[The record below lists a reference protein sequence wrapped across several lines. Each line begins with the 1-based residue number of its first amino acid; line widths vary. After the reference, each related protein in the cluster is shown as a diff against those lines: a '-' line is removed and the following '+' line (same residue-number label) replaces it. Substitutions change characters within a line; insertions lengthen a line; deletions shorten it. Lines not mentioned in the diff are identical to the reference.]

1 MAAATSSP
9 SGFSYAQAA
18 KGRSSAAS
26 ASQAPP
32 SKANSGTAT
41 PATTV
46 TELPPSSNWADD
58 VEASAAEKTAEAP
71 KSVAEPNKGAQAKDS
86 AVERAKLEDKAQ
98 QSASGTSSPVLSAS
112 AGTSTKDDASSNEPT
127 NGGSETTWE
136 SKSQDSEPAWI
147 VARKERQVTSQTTTD
162 EQPKEGVGKKGK
174 KSKESSVPPA
184 PKPVLTEA
192 APPPVNIWAKRAEE
206 AKAKVNAQQPAPK
219 PAQVSTSVVAAH
231 KENQRP
237 PSRKKANSI
246 TGLPQQS
253 SNPASEKPAPSKKF
267 AEQQQKRPNEIRIT
281 GNKLSSEKTSSNGT
295 SRASIP
301 THSSLP
307 NISTG
312 APPSVRDEVSWPTP
326 DTAQEKERRGS
337 VGKDSKTSPEKPTEE
352 ATPSTKAHKKREWQ
366 SMVVTPNI
374 IFETQGIRNR
384 DARGGPSGE
393 RGSRGS
399 VRGRGGFRGGGNGG
413 PGRINSSNED
423 EGNTTGRGRAGT
435 AGRDAMPPPN
445 KHHRASSASSFR
457 NQSSD
462 ARPERGPRGN
472 SIAESRQYNKAA
484 KNGDDRKPSW
494 KEGQSPVARTVSP
507 AKIDST
513 ASRAQEGER
522 HPESPSR
529 RNSVGTQTENA
540 AEQTDT
546 TTRDPPVR
554 MVPSDTRR
562 EARSFESFKENGF
575 PSRGGKRGGRG
586 RGGSRDFV
594 NGHQASHPYTN
605 GDFASV
611 AAYNG
616 VPASPSFQRGGHQL
630 PFSQPGRGGWSRG
643 SSRAPSIALESYY
656 ARGYGSPYGHQLPP
670 VQAGF
675 MPGMYDYNGY
685 PVSAMPYPGAMME
698 QYLLDMV
705 NTQIDYYFSIDNLL
719 KDMFLRKHMDSQ
731 GFVFLDFIAGFNRIK
746 GLTQDRDLLRVV
758 CINNS
763 NIEIRRGEDGK
774 ERLRKKEGWEQFL
787 LPMDQRDPSAQ
798 NEGPKQ
804 LERPEG
810 LAMYTAG
817 QQLRGSLPPGAPG
830 MPRFDRRSYDGG
842 YPAMNGYTP
851 SFTGYAAGPESG
863 FGDANGEDA
872 RGRPAKSP
880 IHNGIPPTSQPLY
893 STEADKDAEP
903 DAFQDDQLQA
913 LTVIVKPMQ
922 RPGPHSAASR
932 TFSNGSIDSRS
943 IFGELEKKQDAP
955 TTNGESLGNGAEST
969 VGSPR
974 KSLDAARSPSR
985 AETETQIQWS
995 KDLPSG
1001 LRDGVTGEAYTQLRY
1016 KALDQRAN
1024 ASTGNCPYD
1033 LDVLYQFWAHFL
1045 LRNFNS
1051 RMYNEFKYFANEDA
1065 RERRNLTGLQ
1075 NLLKFYDHALLSHST
1090 IRDLVINDYLKLVND
1105 EPQALEGA
1113 AFKQLRSAWRNGAMA
1128 LKNRKKLADILE
1140 EPLKQR
1146 LET

>member
-18 KGRSSAAS
+18 KGRSPAAS
-26 ASQAPP
+26 ASQAPSNKVNP
-32 SKANSGTAT
+32 GIAT
-41 PATTV
+41 PTT
-46 TELPPSSNWADD
+46 TFSELTPSSNWADD
-58 VEASAAEKTAEAP
+58 VEAAEAP
-71 KSVAEPNKGAQAKDS
+71 KNVAEPNKGAQAKDT
-86 AVERAKLEDKAQ
+86 AVERAKSEDKAQ
-98 QSASGTSSPVLSAS
+98 HSASATSSPVLSAS

-147 VARKERQVTSQTTTD
+147 AARKERQITSHSTTD
-162 EQPKEGVGKKGK
+162 EQLHESTGKKGK
-174 KSKESSVPPA
+174 KSKESSVPSP
-184 PKPVLTEA
+184 PKPVLMEA
-192 APPPVNIWAKRAEE
+192 APPTVNIWAKRAEE
-206 AKAKVNAQQPAPK
+206 AKAKINAQQPAPK
-219 PAQVSTSVVAAH
+219 LAQISTSDVAAQ

-246 TGLPQQS
+246 TGLSQQS
-253 SNPASEKPAPSKKF
+253 SNSASEKPAQSQKF
-267 AEQQQKRPNEIRIT
+267 VDQQQKRPNEVRIT
-281 GNKLSSEKTSSNGT
+281 GNKLSSEKTSPNGT

-312 APPSVRDEVSWPTP
+312 APPSVRDEVAWPTP
-326 DTAQEKERRGS
+326 DTAQEKERQEAAE
-337 VGKDSKTSPEKPTEE
+337 KDSKTSPEKQAEE
-352 ATPSTKAHKKREWQ
+352 ATPSAKAHKKREWQ

-384 DARGGPSGE
+384 DGRGGPSGE

-399 VRGRGGFRGGGNGG
+399 GRGRGGFRGGGSGG
-413 PGRINSSNED
+413 SGRINSSHED
-423 EGNTTGRGRAGT
+423 DGTITGRGRAGT
-435 AGRDAMPPPN
+435 ADRDAMPPQNKPN
-445 KHHRASSASSFR
+445 RASSANSFR

-462 ARPERGPRGN
+462 ARRERNARGN
-472 SIAESRQYNKAA
+472 SNAEPRQYNKAA
-484 KNGDDRKPSW
+484 KNDIRPLDDRKPSW
-494 KEGQSPVARTVSP
+494 KEGQSPVERTASP

-513 ASRAQEGER
+513 APRAQEGER
-522 HPESPSR
+522 YPESPSR
-529 RNSVGTQTENA
+529 RNSVGTQTGNV
-540 AEQTDT
+540 AEQTDIVA
-546 TTRDPPVR
+546 RDPPVR

-562 EARSFESFKENGF
+562 EARNFENFKENGV
-575 PSRGGKRGGRG
+575 PTRGGKRGGRG
-586 RGGSRDFV
+586 RGGSREFI
-594 NGHQASHPYTN
+594 NGHQASHPHTN
-605 GDFASV
+605 GDFAAV

-630 PFSQPGRGGWSRG
+630 QFSHPGRGGWPRG
-643 SSRAPSIALESYY
+643 SSRAQSIALEPYY
-656 ARGYGSPYGHQLPP
+656 ARGYGGPYGHQLPP
-670 VQAGF
+670 VQTGF
-675 MPGMYDYNGY
+675 MPGTYDFNGY
-685 PVSAMPYPGAMME
+685 PLNAMPYPGAMME

-798 NEGPKQ
+798 NAGPKQ

-810 LAMYTAG
+810 LSMYTAG
-817 QQLRGSLPPGAPG
+817 QQLRGPPPQVAPA

-842 YPAMNGYTP
+842 YSVMNGFAP
-851 SFTGYAAGPESG
+851 SFAGYAAVPENG
-863 FGDANGEDA
+863 LGDTNGEDA

-880 IHNGIPPTSQPLY
+880 IHNGISPTPQQLY

-903 DAFQDDQLQA
+903 DAFQDEQLQA

-932 TFSNGSIDSRS
+932 TFSNGSIDTRS

-955 TTNGESLGNGAEST
+955 ITNGESLSNGAESKD
-969 VGSPR
+969 GSPR
-974 KSLDAARSPSR
+974 KSPDAARSPGR
-985 AETETQIQWS
+985 TETETQIQWS

-1024 ASTGNCPYD
+1024 ASIGNCPYD

-1051 RMYNEFKYFANEDA
+1051 RMYNEFTYFANEDA

-1075 NLLKFYDHALLSHST
+1075 NLLKFYDHALLSQST
-1090 IRDLVINDYLKLVND
+1090 IRDLVINDYIKLVND